1 MGFKCGILGLPNVGK
16 STLFNAITKSSI
28 PAENFPFCTIEPNLG
43 IVNVPDKRLDSINN
57 IVNSEK
63 VIPTTMSFVD
73 IAGLVKGA
81 SKGEGLG
88 NAFLSNIREM
98 NALLHVVRCFDDE
111 NVVHVDGAINPLKD
125 IETINLELIFADLE
139 VLEKR
144 EQKLE
149 KIIRSGDGDA
159 KKYKAIIQSL
169 KMLMENGN
177 LPKLDNFDVEEIK
190 FIESM
195 NLLST
200 KPMVLVA
207 NLSDEDSKNSLDD
220 IEAYAKSNGMNII
233 PAIIKVEY
241 ELATIDEE
249 EQAEYLELLG
259 MDEPVLNKIILAGY
273 KMLNLETF
281 FTSGPKESRA
291 WTIRKNSLAPQA
303 AGVIHTDFERG
314 FIKAEVIAYED
325 FIGCKGESG
334 AKRDGKLRLE
344 GKDYLVMD
352 GDVIHF
358 KFNV

>member
-43 IVNVPDKRLDSINN
+43 IVNVPDKRLDSIDN

-125 IETINLELIFADLE
+125 VETINLELIFADLE

-144 EQKLE
+144 DQKLE
-149 KIIRSGDGDA
+149 KLIRSGDVEA
-159 KKYKAIIQSL
+159 KKHKEIIQSL
-169 KMLMENGN
+169 KGLMENGN
-177 LPKLDNFDVEEIK
+177 LPKLENFDIEEIK

-207 NLSDEDSKNSLDD
+207 NLSDDDSKNKLSE
-220 IEAYAKSNGMNII
+220 IEAYAQTNNINII
-233 PAIIKVEY
+233 PAIIKVEH
-241 ELATIDEE
+241 ELATLEEE
-249 EQAEYLELLG
+249 EQEEYLELLG

-273 KMLNLETF
+273 KLLNLETF

-314 FIKAEVIAYED
+314 FIKAEVISYED
-325 FIGCKGESG
+325 FINCGGESG
-334 AKRDGKLRLE
+334 ARKDGKLRLE
-344 GKDYLVMD
+344 GKDYMVMD

>member
-149 KIIRSGDGDA
+149 KLIRSGDGDA

-177 LPKLDNFDVEEIK
+177 LPKLDKFDVEEIK

-220 IEAYAKSNGMNII
+220 IEAYAKSNGVSII

-291 WTIRKNSLAPQA
+291 WTIRKNSFAPQA

-325 FIGCKGESG
+325 FIGCEGESG

>member
-1 MGFKCGILGLPNVGK
+1 
-16 STLFNAITKSSI
+16 LFNAITKSSI

-125 IETINLELIFADLE
+125 IETINLELIFDLE

-149 KIIRSGDGDA
+149 KLIRSGDGDA

-325 FIGCKGESG
+325 FIGCEGESG

>member
-149 KIIRSGDGDA
+149 KLIRSGDGDA

-291 WTIRKNSLAPQA
+291 WTIQKNSLAPKA